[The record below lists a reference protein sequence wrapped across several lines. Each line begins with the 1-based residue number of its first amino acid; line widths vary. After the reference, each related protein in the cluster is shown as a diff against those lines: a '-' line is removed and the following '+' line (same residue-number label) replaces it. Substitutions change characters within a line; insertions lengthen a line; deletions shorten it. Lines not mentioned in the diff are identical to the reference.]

1 MTKIVWTR
9 YFIFQHLNL
18 HLDKNIETIESTE
31 RHMFINV
38 FHQFYRWGVKQ
49 EICVTL
55 ITLLCGLISQ
65 VHQSFPKTT
74 LTSGQLCH

>member
-1 MTKIVWTR
+1 MIR
-9 YFIFQHLNL
+9 
-18 HLDKNIETIESTE
+18 IETIESTK

-38 FHQFYRWGVKQ
+38 FHQSHRWGVKQ

-55 ITLLCGLISQ
+55 MTLLCGLISQ

-74 LTSGQLCH
+74 FTSGQVQHENSINFRYLITFAWENWD